1 MRKSPFTEAQITH
14 ILGQADAG
22 VPVDE
27 LYRKY
32 GISSATFYRWKQ
44 KYGGMTPSEIQRLKS
59 LEQENKK
66 LKQLVADLALDKQ
79 ILKEALAGKL

>member
-1 MRKSPFTEAQITH
+1 MRKSRFTEAQITH
-14 ILGQADAG
+14 ILGQAEAG
-22 VPVDE
+22 VPLDE

-32 GISSATFYRWKQ
+32 GISSATFYRWRQ
-44 KYGGMTPSEIQRLKS
+44 KFGGMTPSEMQRLKT

-66 LKQLVADLALDKQ
+66 LKALVADLALDKQ

>member
-1 MRKSPFTEAQITH
+1 MRKSRFTEAQITH
-14 ILGQADAG
+14 ILGQAEAG
-22 VPVDE
+22 VPQDE

-44 KYGGMTPSEIQRLKS
+44 KFGGMTPSEMQRLKT

-66 LKQLVADLALDKQ
+66 LKALVADLSLDKQ